1 MTTHD
6 VVRVTRTLRAA
17 PQDVYDAWTQ
27 ADRLQEWLCPGPGFV
42 AEASCDPVVG
52 GRYRIVKVL
61 AQGVDEVT
69 GEYLVV
75 EPPHRLV
82 FTWTAGTTGG
92 QPTRVTVTLGATAAT
107 ESGTGTDP
115 DSDDGPWTEMTILH
129 ERLPT
134 PGIQTGASAAW
145 ADLVEK
151 LAAHLAGTA
160 A

>member
-1 MTTHD
+1 MTAHD

-42 AEASCDPVVG
+42 SEATCDPVVG

-61 AQGVDEVT
+61 TGGVDEVT
-69 GEYLVV
+69 GEYLIV

-82 FTWTAGTTGG
+82 FTWTAGSTDG
-92 QPTRVTVTLGATAAT
+92 QPTRVTVTLGATRANGAT
-107 ESGTGTDP
+107 GAESGG
-115 DSDDGPWTEMTILH
+115 GPWTEMTILH

-134 PGIQTGASAAW
+134 RRVHTGASAAW
-145 ADLVEK
+145 ADLAEK
-151 LAAHLAGTA
+151 LDAYLTRTGARPK
-160 A
+160 